1 MYILIY
7 LRILK
12 LYYHIL
18 DKGDGRSG
26 KESLLLKLRKEEFLM
41 AAKQDYYKVLGI
53 DKNAD
58 DKTIKKAYRK
68 LAKKYHPDMNP
79 GNAAAEQKFKEV
91 TEAYNVL
98 SDAEKKK
105 LYDQFGHAAFEE
117 GFSPGGGQ
125 SYNAD
130 GMHREYHFTGD
141 ASDIFG
147 DIFGDLF
154 NDGHFGGSG
163 SFGGHGSF
171 RESGDF
177 GGYDGFSGAHF
188 YSTGGQESGF
198 GYDMRG
204 DDAEADIEVTFDE
217 AVFGCDKVITLH
229 NGSTGNEQSLKVHIP
244 AGIDD
249 GNSIR
254 LKGKGHP
261 GIGKAEDGDLFLR
274 VKVGKKA
281 GCLARGVADDVL
293 RNERRFEVDRH
304 LQRDDCADED
314 RNDRRQPDRVQAERI
329 HFVNDPATVDRKL
342 LRTREDLSHQDEIL
356 PDEGEEFRQH
366 SNLSRRPDC
375 IRPPQVY
382 FFGFCSSTSS
392 NSTYSPTESL
402 IRFSGVSEV
411 L

>member
-26 KESLLLKLRKEEFLM
+26 KESLLLKLKQVIAKLLICTSNITYKQFVNYRKMRKEEFLM

-171 RESGDF
+171 RENGDF

-281 GCLARGVADDVL
+281 GYERKGQDIYTKVNVPYTTAVLGGHVRVHTLYGDVECKIKEGTQYGTKIRLKGKGVVSKKDGKTYGDQYVTVGIEVPKHISRSARDKL
-293 RNERRFEVDRH
+293 MEYRN
-304 LQRDDCADED
+304 LCKNTA
-314 RNDRRQPDRVQAERI
+314 
-329 HFVNDPATVDRKL
+329 
-342 LRTREDLSHQDEIL
+342 
-356 PDEGEEFRQH
+356 
-366 SNLSRRPDC
+366 
-375 IRPPQVY
+375 
-382 FFGFCSSTSS
+382 
-392 NSTYSPTESL
+392 
-402 IRFSGVSEV
+402 
-411 L
+411 